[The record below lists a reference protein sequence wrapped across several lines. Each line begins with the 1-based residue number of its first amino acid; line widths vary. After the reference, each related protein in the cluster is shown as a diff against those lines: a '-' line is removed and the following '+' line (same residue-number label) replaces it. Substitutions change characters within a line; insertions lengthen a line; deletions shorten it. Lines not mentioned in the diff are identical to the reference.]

1 MNPRESEAAIPI
13 AVAIL
18 IRDDRVL
25 LTRRK
30 AGAHLEGKWEFPGGK
45 VEAGET
51 PSETARRE
59 VLEEVG
65 LTVEGLALFHREEF
79 TYPDRVLDLF
89 FFLVTG
95 AQGEPRG
102 REEQEIRWL
111 PVAELEGVDLPAA
124 NRRVVELLMEQ

>member
-1 MNPRESEAAIPI
+1 MNPSASEAPIPV

-18 IRDDRVL
+18 IRDRRVL
-25 LTRRK
+25 LSRRK
-30 AGAHLEGKWEFPGGK
+30 AGVHLEGKWEFPGGK

-95 AQGEPRG
+95 TQGEPRG